1 VSQARSSRDSF
12 VRLTNGSL
20 PRLFAANPVPV
31 PTGTDR
37 SRGRLLKPPPFTY
50 VAPSSLDEALSSLA
64 EAGEDAKILAGGQS
78 LMPLL
83 SLRLARP
90 SALVDLRR
98 VDGLGEISE
107 HDGTVTIGT
116 MVRERA
122 VERSDVIAEKIPL
135 LAAALPLI
143 GHPAI
148 RNRGTVGG
156 SIAHADPSAE
166 IPAVALALDAEMV
179 IRSAARGERRVPA
192 ADFFQ
197 GFFTTALEPDEALV
211 AVCFPVAAPVRG
223 VAFVEAARRHGDF
236 AMVGAAAVV
245 NAEGGRI
252 TDARITLIGVADTPL
267 RRPAAEQA
275 LSGAEIGSL
284 PFEDAAAAAAAG
296 LTPASD
302 IHGTSQYRTHLARVL
317 TRRALEKAASE
328 LRGAA

>member
-1 VSQARSSRDSF
+1 
-12 VRLTNGSL
+12 LTT
-20 PRLFAANPVPV
+20 NPVRV
-31 PTGTDR
+31 RAGTDR
-37 SRGRLLKPPPFTY
+37 SGRILLKPPPFSY
-50 VAPSSLDEALSSLA
+50 VAPSSLEEALASLA

-90 SALVDLRR
+90 SVLVDLGR
-98 VDGLGEISE
+98 VDGLEGISE
-107 HDGTVTIGT
+107 RNGTVTIGT

-122 VERSDVIAEKIPL
+122 VERSAVIDEKVPL

-166 IPAVALALDAEMV
+166 IPAVAVALEAEMV
-179 IRSAARGERRVPA
+179 IASAARGERRVPA

-197 GFFTTALEPDEALV
+197 GFFTTALEPDEVLV
-211 AVCFPVAAPVRG
+211 AVCFPVAAPESG

-245 NAEGGRI
+245 KAVDGRI
-252 TDARITLIGVADTPL
+252 TDARVTLIGVADTPL
-267 RRPAAEQA
+267 RRPAAEQI
-275 LSGAEIGSL
+275 LVGAEIGSA
-284 PFEDAAAAAAAG
+284 PFEEAAAVAGEG

-302 IHGTSQYRTHLARVL
+302 LHGTSAYRTHLARVL
-317 TRRALEKAASE
+317 TRRALERAASDV
-328 LRGAA
+328 RGAAA

>member
-1 VSQARSSRDSF
+1 M
-12 VRLTNGSL
+12 
-20 PRLFAANPVPV
+20 
-31 PTGTDR
+31 
-37 SRGRLLKPPPFTY
+37 
-50 VAPSSLDEALSSLA
+50 DEALSSLA

-90 SALVDLRR
+90 SALVDLGR
-98 VDGLGEISE
+98 VGGLDGIIEQD
-107 HDGTVTIGT
+107 HTVTIGT

-122 VERSDVIAEKIPL
+122 MERSAVVAEKIPL
-135 LAAALPLI
+135 LAAGLPLI

-156 SIAHADPSAE
+156 SIAHADPAAE
-166 IPAVALALDAEMV
+166 IPAVAVALEAEMV

-211 AVCFPVAAPVRG
+211 SVCFPVAPPGSG

-236 AMVGAAAVV
+236 AMVGAAAAL
-245 NAEGGRI
+245 NAEDGRI
-252 TDARITLIGVADTPL
+252 TDARIALIGVADTPL
-267 RRPAAEQA
+267 RRREAEQA
-275 LSGAEIGSL
+275 LLGAEVGSA
-284 PFEDAAAAAAAG
+284 PFEDAAAAAAEG

-302 IHGTSQYRTHLARVL
+302 LHGTGQYRRHLARVL
-317 TRRALEKAASE
+317 TRRALEQAASDV
-328 LRGAA
+328 RAAA

>member
-1 VSQARSSRDSF
+1 
-12 VRLTNGSL
+12 
-20 PRLFAANPVPV
+20 
-31 PTGTDR
+31 
-37 SRGRLLKPPPFTY
+37 
-50 VAPSSLDEALSSLA
+50 LDEALTSLA
-64 EAGEDAKILAGGQS
+64 DAGEDAKILAGGQS

-90 SALVDLRR
+90 SMLVDLGR
-98 VDGLGEISE
+98 VGGLDGVSE
-107 HDGTVTIGT
+107 QDGTVTIGS

-122 VERSDVIAEKIPL
+122 IERSAVIAEKIPL

-166 IPAVALALDAEMV
+166 LPAVAMALEAEMV
-179 IRSAARGERRVPA
+179 IRSAARGERRVAA

-211 AVCFPVAAPVRG
+211 AVSFPVAAPSTG

-245 NAEGGRI
+245 HTKGGRI
-252 TDARITLIGVADTPL
+252 TDARIVLIGVADTPL
-267 RRPAAEQA
+267 RRHEAEQA
-275 LSGAEIGSL
+275 LVGSEIDAVT
-284 PFEDAAAAAAAG
+284 FEDAAAAASDG

-302 IHGTSQYRTHLARVL
+302 LHGTSAYRTHLARVL
-317 TRRALEKAASE
+317 TRRALEQAAE
-328 LRGAA
+328 EVRGAA